1 MHRLHQICHPERTPP
16 RAPRHSPARQRPRR
30 ELEQSIRQGAVEFR
44 QLVRCQGVTRAEAA
58 VFLGLAPRT
67 LRHWEA
73 QAPDTV
79 PFLGR
84 PLVRSSRRER
94 NLVIE
99 LLTSLGPSTGLPALQ
114 SCCPGMPRSELEDL
128 LRRFRRVYQK
138 RRQRRLH
145 VLHWSCPGTVWAMDF
160 AQAPFTI
167 DGQYPYL
174 LAVRDLASGCQL
186 LWLPVEAE
194 TAKVTID
201 ALTCLFT
208 IHGPPLVLK
217 SDNGSAFIAHD
228 TARLLDHWQ
237 VCALFSPPR
246 LPSYNGACEAG
257 IGSMKTRTQHQAAHH
272 GHPEHWSSDNV
283 EAARQEA
290 NELARPRGPSGPSPA
305 HAWHQRRPIQQ
316 NERSEF
322 RALVH
327 QHTEDVRLREG
338 LLPMADLDHPDRA
351 AIVRQAIRRSLVA
364 SGLLSFS
371 GGPFL

>member
-1 MHRLHQICHPERTPP
+1 MHRLHQICHPELTPLRT
-16 RAPRHSPARQRPRR
+16 PRHSPARQRPRR

-44 QLVRCQGVTRAEAA
+44 QWAQCQGVKRAQAA
-58 VFLGLAPRT
+58 GFLGLAPRT

-73 QAPDTV
+73 HARNGM

-84 PLVRSSRRER
+84 PLIRSSRIER
-94 NLVIE
+94 NQVIE
-99 LLTSLGPSTGLPALQ
+99 LLTLLGPSTGLPALQ
-114 SCCPGMPRSELEDL
+114 SCCPGMPRAELEDL
-128 LRRFRRVYQK
+128 LLRFRRMYQK
-138 RRQRRLH
+138 RCQRRLH
-145 VLHWSCPGTVWAMDF
+145 VLHWSCPRTVWAMDF
-160 AQAPFTI
+160 AQAPSAV

-174 LAVRDLASGCQL
+174 FAVRDLASGCQL
-186 LWLPVEAE
+186 LWLPVEDE
-194 TAKVTID
+194 TADTTIE

-208 IHGPPLVLK
+208 IHGAPLVLK

-228 TARLLDHWQ
+228 TAHLLDQWQ

-246 LPSYNGACEAG
+246 LPAYNGACEAG
-257 IGSMKTRTQHQAAHH
+257 IGSLKTRTHHQAAHH
-272 GHPEHWSSDNV
+272 GHPDHWTSNDV
-283 EAARQEA
+283 EAARDEA

-305 HAWHQRRPIQQ
+305 LAWNQRRPIRS

-327 QHTEDVRLREG
+327 QQTEDVRLREG
-338 LLPMADLDHPDRA
+338 LLPMPDLEHPARA

-364 SGLLSFS
+364 SGLLSFT